1 MSSTQSF
8 LLPDLPA
15 GLPVGPGWM
24 TDTDSAP
31 VLFPYDGSTVGEG
44 PVGTPAHAE
53 AALDAGLGVV
63 RTVGRLSSA
72 VRRAILLDV
81 GRELSEHRE
90 QMIELLVAETGKTR
104 GDCAVEFDRTVFT
117 WSATAE
123 EVSHLHGETVPLDL
137 QESGVGMVGFWQR
150 KPIGLVIGIAGFNA
164 PLLLA
169 SHKIAPAIAAGCPV
183 ICKPAPATPLATLW
197 LADIVRRAATAH
209 GAPAEIVQVVTGDPE
224 VGARLT
230 TDPRIGAVSFTG
242 SASVGHAIARD
253 AAPRKALLE
262 LGSNAALVVD
272 QDADLDRA
280 ADAVLRGGFYFNGQ
294 ACIAVQRVIVC
305 RPVLDEFVGRLTARI
320 GELTV
325 GDPRDPGTRIA
336 PLINQAATDRVVAW
350 IREAEQSGAKVLHG
364 GTVVDRT
371 VEPTI
376 LLDVPEQ
383 ANVWCEEVFAPVVAI
398 RSVPDLPAA
407 LEMVNRSRYGLHAS
421 VFTRSLATAFAAIEE
436 LEVGGVVINEVPGF
450 RSDIMPYGGVKDSG
464 IGREGPR
471 FAIEELTVTRM
482 AIIRPERGPT

>member
-1 MSSTQSF
+1 MSSNESF
-8 LLPDLPA
+8 QLPNLPA
-15 GLPVGPGWM
+15 GLPVGSGWA
-24 TDTDSAP
+24 TDTGSAP
-31 VLFPYDGSTVGEG
+31 VVFPYDGSIVADG
-44 PVGTPAHAE
+44 PVGTIAHAE
-53 AALDAGLGVV
+53 AALEAGLAAV
-63 RTVGRLSSA
+63 RSVGRLSSA
-72 VRRAILLDV
+72 VRRAVLIDV
-81 GRELSEHRE
+81 ERELVSHRE
-90 QMIELLVAETGKTR
+90 QMIELLIAETGKTR
-104 GDCAVEFDRTVFT
+104 ADSAVEFERTVFT

-137 QESGVGMVGFWQR
+137 QESGAGMVGFWQR

-197 LADIVRRAATAH
+197 LAEMVRRAAAAH
-209 GAPAEIVQVVTGDPE
+209 GAPTEIVQVVTGDPE
-224 VGARLT
+224 VGARMT

-242 SASVGHAIARD
+242 SAAVGHAIARD

-272 QDADLDRA
+272 VDADLDKA
-280 ADAVLRGGFYFNGQ
+280 ASAVLRGGFYFNGQ

-305 RPVLDEFVGRLTARI
+305 DAVVDEFVGKLGARI

-325 GDPRDPGTRIA
+325 GDPRDASTRVA
-336 PLINQAATDRVVAW
+336 PLINQAATERTVAW
-350 IREAEQSGAKVLHG
+350 LAEAEAAGATMLHG
-364 GTVVDRT
+364 GKVVDRT
-371 VEPTI
+371 IEPTI
-376 LLDVPEQ
+376 LLDVPET
-383 ANVWCEEVFAPVVAI
+383 ASVWCEEVFAPVVAI
-398 RSVPDLPAA
+398 RSVPDLSSA

-421 VFTRSLATAFAAIEE
+421 VFTRSLATAFSAIED

-482 AIIRPERGPT
+482 AIIRPE